1 MLKKTVLSIC
11 VIGIALAT
19 IVIIWY
25 LNPATTQLS
34 TDIEQTPNTSIQ
46 IQTEIIATWLQVPR
60 TIVFTAPNRML
71 VTERNGSIRQIVNG
85 LLQSTPLLTITNI
98 STNSEEWLMWMA
110 LDPNYITNKK
120 IYLCYAY
127 MDDNTM
133 FARVSEW
140 IDAWDQIR
148 DEKTII
154 DKLPAAPN
162 HAGCTLAFGPDV
174 RLYITVWD
182 ALEWEKAQYPDYFN
196 GKILRINT
204 DGSNPI
210 DNPYPRSSVRSIG
223 HRNSQ
228 GIGRDSKGNMYASEH
243 GPSVFDGQPG
253 GDEINR
259 IIPKGNYGRNKI
271 SHEQS
276 ETWFISPLAIYT
288 PAIAPGS
295 LHIYKGSMFPERKDT
310 ILIGM
315 LKWQWLL
322 RMQIDPKNADS
333 VIQQEKIIDDQFGRV
348 RYVTEW
354 PDGSIYIST
363 SNTDGRWNIQDGDD
377 KIIRIYKK

>member
-1 MLKKTVLSIC
+1 MLKKTVLIIC
-11 VIGIALAT
+11 AIGITLAT
-19 IVIIWY
+19 IVIVWY
-25 LNPATTQLS
+25 LNPTTTVLS
-34 TDIEQTPNTSIQ
+34 TDREQIPNTTKQ

-60 TIVFTAPNRML
+60 TIIFTEPNRIL
-71 VTERNGSIRQIVNG
+71 IAERNGNIRQIINWV
-85 LLQSTPLLTITNI
+85 LQETPLMSIANI
-98 STNSEEWLMWMA
+98 SSSSEEWLMGMA
-110 LDPNYITNKK
+110 IDPNYTANKK
-120 IYLCYAY
+120 IYICYAY

-133 FARVSEW
+133 FARVSEL
-140 IDAWDQIR
+140 IDAWNKITN
-148 DEKTII
+148 EKIVL

-162 HAGCTLAFGPDV
+162 HAWCALAFGPDDK
-174 RLYITVWD
+174 LYITVGD

-196 GKILRINT
+196 GKVLRINT
-204 DGSNPI
+204 DWSNPT
-210 DNPYPRSSVRSIG
+210 DNPYPRSAVRSIG

-228 GIGRDSKGNMYASEH
+228 GIWRDSKGNMYASEH

-276 ETWFISPLAIYT
+276 ETWFISPLDIYT

-363 SNTDGRWNIQDGDD
+363 SNTDGRGNIQDGDD